1 MNAPVISQTSANLS
15 WSAGAATSWEVVVQ
29 NAGNG
34 VPQGSG
40 VQTTNNTSYPT
51 PNPLTANT
59 PYEFYVRAVCNDGSG
74 NFSAWAGPFVFRTL
88 CDAFP
93 VPFQEG
99 FNSTSTTEACWT
111 VLNVNND
118 ADAWNLNYA
127 TTPFEGDQ
135 VAAITTDFNGGDNN
149 DWLISPQIILTGNQR
164 LKYRYRVQSAGEP
177 DAFRVMLSEN
187 GTSPVA
193 FTETLVPL
201 TTYSNITYVERIV
214 NLSAYSG
221 NVNIGWHV
229 PQGGPDGWRLYI
241 DNVIIEDLPT
251 CPEPTDLTSNTVLH
265 NSATIQ
271 WTNGGSE
278 TAWQVIT
285 LPCGSPAP
293 TATSTGFFDINPT
306 TNSYTFPNNLTPTTC
321 YDVYIRAVC
330 TGNDLSPWTGPTTF
344 TTQVAPP
351 ECGGTYTDPGG

>member
-1 MNAPVISQTSANLS
+1 NLNAPVISQTSANLS

-40 VQTTNNTSYPT
+40 IQTTNNTAYTT

-118 ADAWNLNYA
+118 ADSWNLNYA

-135 VAAITTDFNGGDNN
+135 VAAITTDFNAGNNN

-177 DAFRVMLSEN
+177 DAFRVMLSTT

-193 FTETLVPL
+193 FTETL
-201 TTYSNITYVERIV
+201 
-214 NLSAYSG
+214 
-221 NVNIGWHV
+221 
-229 PQGGPDGWRLYI
+229 
-241 DNVIIEDLPT
+241 
-251 CPEPTDLTSNTVLH
+251 
-265 NSATIQ
+265 
-271 WTNGGSE
+271 
-278 TAWQVIT
+278 
-285 LPCGSPAP
+285 
-293 TATSTGFFDINPT
+293 
-306 TNSYTFPNNLTPTTC
+306 
-321 YDVYIRAVC
+321 
-330 TGNDLSPWTGPTTF
+330 
-344 TTQVAPP
+344 
-351 ECGGTYTDPGG
+351 